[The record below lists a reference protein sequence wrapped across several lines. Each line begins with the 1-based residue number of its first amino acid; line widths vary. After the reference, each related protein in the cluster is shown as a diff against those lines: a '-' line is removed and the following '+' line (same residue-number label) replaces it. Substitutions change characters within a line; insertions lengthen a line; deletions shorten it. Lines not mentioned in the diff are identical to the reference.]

1 MSALQHRQFGAGLF
15 VGFLADGVLFEQ
27 GALAVYT
34 VFGQFELRFVA
45 RQLGQQRFV
54 VDFGQQFPLADV
66 EPSWKL
72 IETILPEVS
81 NERSTSSSGSRLPTE
96 VMPSVRVCG
105 RTTSPLTFRTLF
117 FRGML
122 ISAGSAADELPR

>member
-1 MSALQHRQFGAGLF
+1 MR
-15 VGFLADGVLFEQ
+15 
-27 GALAVYT
+27 T
-34 VFGQFELRFVA
+34 
-45 RQLGQQRFV
+45 
-54 VDFGQQFPLADV
+54 V

-96 VMPSVRVCG
+96 VIPSVRVCG
-105 RTTSPLTFRTLF
+105 RTTSPLTFRTLL

-122 ISAGSAADELPR
+122 ISDGSASAADELPR